1 MDMQID
7 ITAQQQAQIVTV
19 SGEVDLYSSP
29 KMREAIFKA
38 LKQHHPSAIII
49 DLTDVTYTDSSGIA
63 TLVEGLQFARSKQAQ
78 FILVG
83 LSPAVLE
90 VFQLVRLQTVFKIF
104 PTVETALTQIAEAA

>member
-7 ITAQQQAQIVTV
+7 ITAHQQAQVVKV

-29 KMREAIFKA
+29 KMREAIFKVM
-38 LKQHHPSAIII
+38 KQQHPSVMII
-49 DLTDVTYTDSSGIA
+49 DLTEVTYTDSSGIA
-63 TLVEGLQFARSKQAQ
+63 TLVEGLQFARGKHAQ

-90 VFQLVRLQTVFKIF
+90 VFQLVRLQTVFEIV
-104 PTVETALTQIAEAA
+104 PTVEAALKHGTEAA